1 MDALKLGI
9 ESFRKQ
15 KPDFRLLACEEYS
28 EIFILGIYNKR
39 MYDLV
44 EEDPLEIATTSFVID
59 KKTGDIKITNT
70 FIDLSIMKIIDEEE
84 SKEIDITNYM
94 TDEEINFQEKY
105 MEALS
110 NVSK

>member
-1 MDALKLGI
+1 MNALKLGI
-9 ESFRKQ
+9 ESFRKK

-28 EIFILGIYNKR
+28 EIFILGIYHKR

-44 EEDPLEIATTSFVID
+44 DEDPLDIATSAFVIN
-59 KKTGDIKITNT
+59 KKTGDVNMTNT
-70 FIDLSIMKIIDEEE
+70 FIDLPIMKIIDEEE

-105 MEALS
+105 MKVLS
-110 NVSK
+110 NLSK